1 MEVEGNVEERK
12 EQEDDGDFVFTQ
24 AELDEAARLE
34 AEAIGDDVQADS
46 AAAESPDFSQLPE
59 EVMTFFE

>member
-12 EQEDDGDFVFTQ
+12 EQEDDCDFVFTQ

-34 AEAIGDDVQADS
+34 AQAIVGVQEDS